1 MDTPRTVIFSAGA
14 QLRLDA
20 IDALETHYTPV
31 HGTGARQ
38 PLELAHAAAQ
48 ELLDWLGFTG
58 VNRDANETVDAS
70 DQDQVPGYLLTRGAD
85 VYGRCVALVGC
96 GAAPAASGSQV
107 FVDTDLLRTTYC
119 GLSSR
124 SASIPAAP
132 RTGEDLRDYV
142 QRWVGSAVGVV
153 KR

>member
-1 MDTPRTVIFSAGA
+1 
-14 QLRLDA
+14 
-20 IDALETHYTPV
+20 
-31 HGTGARQ
+31 
-38 PLELAHAAAQ
+38 
-48 ELLDWLGFTG
+48 
-58 VNRDANETVDAS
+58 
-70 DQDQVPGYLLTRGAD
+70 
-85 VYGRCVALVGC
+85 VALVGC